1 MVAAAADSL
10 AAMRDY
16 RKLGTAIAMMMRI
29 MATTITISM
38 SVNPLLLR
46 IALPHLGLTCLT
58 NPREAL
64 HFACRTQ
71 ILDDEG

>member
-1 MVAAAADSL
+1 MVAAAPDSL
-10 AAMRDY
+10 AAMRDCK
-16 RKLGTAIAMMMRI
+16 KLGTAIAIMMRI

-46 IALPHLGLTCLT
+46 IALPHPQYLPDYRLEL
-58 NPREAL
+58 L

-71 ILDDEG
+71 LFADEP